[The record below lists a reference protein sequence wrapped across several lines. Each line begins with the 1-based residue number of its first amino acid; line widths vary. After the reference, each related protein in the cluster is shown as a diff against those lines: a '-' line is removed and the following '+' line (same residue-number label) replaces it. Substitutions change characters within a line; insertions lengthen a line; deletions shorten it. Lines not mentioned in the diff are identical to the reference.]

1 MRARQIIDRSFP
13 LYGPDT
19 MKAVYRAFDE
29 AWATIAPPVD
39 ADPQVVDE
47 TRIKLAEAVLAV
59 TGHDSTNVDQI
70 KRLALQI
77 MDIEKK
83 SAKAR
88 AARDPGHAMRE
99 PNEDGRPQP
108 PSRTPRARRR
118 ALLRWR

>member
-1 MRARQIIDRSFP
+1 MRARQLLERSFP

-29 AWATIAPPVD
+29 AWATIAPGVGTD
-39 ADPQVVDE
+39 AQTVAD
-47 TRIKLAEAVLAV
+47 TRLKLAESVLAV
-59 TGHDSTNVDQI
+59 AGHDSTNVGQMR
-70 KRLALQI
+70 RLALEI

-83 SAKAR
+83 VARPR

-108 PSRTPRARRR
+108 PPAHLKRGFAHC
-118 ALLRWR
+118 